1 MKNAEC
7 PIAGLHFA
15 FCILHSAF
23 LTMSSFLQSIM
34 AERRNDAWQASV
46 HLPLERLERIVAGL
60 PKIRSLKERLTCAQ
74 ARGHQAGIIAE
85 VKKASPSAGL
95 LCEAYD
101 PAAVARTYEQA
112 GAAGVS
118 VLTEPRHFLGRDEDL
133 KQVRQAVNLPVLRK
147 DFVSDPYQVF
157 ETRALGADV
166 VLLIAA
172 GLETSLLK
180 QLYIIALAIGL
191 DVIVEVHTRDEMDR
205 GLPLDQAIIGVNSR
219 DLNTLKTDLA
229 CVRDLASLIPPNR
242 LAIAESGIKSRH
254 DIEDLQA
261 RGYKGFLI
269 GETLMK
275 SDNAAATLRAL
286 LGN

>member
-1 MKNAEC
+1 
-7 PIAGLHFA
+7 
-15 FCILHSAF
+15 
-23 LTMSSFLQSIM
+23 MSSLLQSIM
-34 AERRNDAWQASV
+34 AERRNDAWQASA

-60 PKIRSLKERLTCAQ
+60 PKIRSLKQRLTGTQ
-74 ARGHQAGIIAE
+74 ANSRPANIIAE

-101 PAAVARTYEQA
+101 PAAVARTYAQA

-118 VLTEPRHFLGRDEDL
+118 VLTEPRHFLGREEDL
-133 KQVRQAVNLPVLRK
+133 KQVRQAVNLPILRK

-166 VLLIAA
+166 ILLIAT
-172 GLETSLLK
+172 GLEDHLLNE
-180 QLYIIALAIGL
+180 LYIIARAIGL
-191 DVIVEVHTRDEMDR
+191 DVIMEVHTRDEMDR
-205 GLPLDQAIIGVNSR
+205 VLRFDQAIIGVNNR

-229 CVRDLASLIPPNR
+229 FARDLAPLIPPGR

-254 DIEDLQA
+254 DIDDLQA

-269 GETLMK
+269 GEALMK
-275 SDNAAATLRAL
+275 SDDADATLRAL
-286 LGN
+286 LGEG

>member
-1 MKNAEC
+1 
-7 PIAGLHFA
+7 
-15 FCILHSAF
+15 
-23 LTMSSFLQSIM
+23 M

-46 HLPLERLERIVAGL
+46 SLPLERLERIVAGL
-60 PKIRSLKERLTCAQ
+60 PKIRSLKERLACAQ
-74 ARGHQAGIIAE
+74 ARGRQAFIIAE

-95 LCEAYD
+95 LRASYD
-101 PAAVARTYEQA
+101 PAATARTYEQA
-112 GAAGVS
+112 GAVGVS

-133 KQVRQAVNLPVLRK
+133 KQVRQAVNLPILRK

-166 VLLIAA
+166 ILLIAA
-172 GLETSLLK
+172 GLENSLLK

-205 GLPLDQAIIGVNSR
+205 VLPLDQAIIGVNNR
-219 DLNTLKTDLA
+219 DLNTLKTDLEQA
-229 CVRDLASLIPPNR
+229 RNLAPLIPPGR

-261 RGYKGFLI
+261 RGYRGFLI
-269 GETLMK
+269 GESLMK

-286 LGN
+286 LGPDHS